1 MSLMPNRQ
9 QVGRF
14 IEFVFLQGIAKALG
28 VIQGLLVIHL
38 ISKWDYGIYAL
49 LFAVVIATAN
59 IAVCGVGM
67 FVSSVGGKHV
77 NDPLRMSSIYA
88 AGKKVQNRLVA
99 AGFIILAVLLPWQ
112 CQTMEVGNPLIIAC
126 LTALGLIMLVLHA
139 HGTLCREMLMIALR
153 LRDLQVLELIA
164 ICVRLALIGFFYAV
178 DLLNVVTFF
187 SINLAIS
194 AWSIAILD
202 RWVHRFVLQKNR
214 AEMLPDDWSEA
225 KRTVIPQLPNAA
237 YSSVQD
243 QVPFLL
249 MSWLGSVQNIAEYA
263 AIGRLGV
270 IFSFF
275 FDVLG
280 GFFMPRIG
288 RCQDPKRLT
297 QMIVALLSSYYVIV
311 LCALITA
318 YFLSGE
324 LVWLLGKQY
333 ANVEADIPVML
344 ALIGVGAVSGSLFL
358 INSARAWLR
367 HSWLFI
373 VSTICSQAAFI
384 LVLDLHTLRG
394 MLTFAIVPH
403 IPFIGINLF
412 FLVLGLKRIR
422 Q

>member
-28 VIQGLLVIHL
+28 LIQGLLVIHL
-38 ISKWDYGIYAL
+38 ISKWDYGIHSL
-49 LFAVVIATAN
+49 LFAVVIA
-59 IAVCGVGM
+59 IASIAICGVGM
-67 FVSSVGGKHV
+67 FISSVGGKHV
-77 NDPLRMSSIYA
+77 NDSLRMSSIYA
-88 AGKKVQNRLVA
+88 AGRRVQSRLVA
-99 AGFIILAVLLPWQ
+99 AGLLILAVVLPWQ
-112 CQTMEVGNPLIIAC
+112 CQTMEVGNPLLVAC
-126 LTALGLIMLVLHA
+126 LTALGLIMLILHA

-202 RWVHRFVLQKNR
+202 RWVHRFVVQNNR
-214 AEMLPDDWSEA
+214 AEMISDDWSEA
-225 KRTVIPQLPNAA
+225 KRTVIPQLPNVA

-270 IFSFF
+270 LFSFF

-288 RCQDPKRLT
+288 RCQDPMLLT
-297 QMIVALLSSYYVIV
+297 RMIVALLSSYYVIV

-318 YFLSGE
+318 YFFSGE

-333 ANVEADIPVML
+333 ANVEADIPIML
-344 ALIGVGAVSGSLFL
+344 CLIGVGAVSGSLFL

-373 VSTICSQAAFI
+373 VSTIFSQAAFI

-394 MLTFAIVPH
+394 MLMFAIVPH

>member
-9 QVGRF
+9 QVERF
-14 IEFVFLQGIAKALG
+14 IEFVLLQGIAKALG
-28 VIQGLLVIHL
+28 LIQGLLVIHL

-49 LFAVVIATAN
+49 LFAVVIAIAN

-67 FVSSVGGKHV
+67 FISSVGGKHV

-88 AGKKVQNRLVA
+88 AGRRVQNRLVVV
-99 AGFIILAVLLPWQ
+99 GLVLLAVVLPWQ
-112 CQTMEVGNPLIIAC
+112 CQTMDVGNPLIIAC
-126 LTALGLIMLVLHA
+126 LTALGLIMMILHA

-153 LRDLQVLELIA
+153 QRDLQVIELIA
-164 ICVRLALIGFFYAV
+164 TCIRLALIGLFYAV
-178 DLLNVVTFF
+178 DLLNVVTFL
-187 SINLAIS
+187 SLNLVIS
-194 AWSIAILD
+194 ALCVAIQD
-202 RWVHRFVLQKNR
+202 RRVQRFVLHQHR
-214 AEMLPDDWSEA
+214 AEMLPEDWGEA
-225 KRTVIPQLPNAA
+225 KQTVIPQLPNAA

-263 AIGRLGV
+263 AIGRLGI

-275 FDVLG
+275 FEVLG

-297 QMIVALLSSYYVIV
+297 QMIIALLSSYYAIV
-311 LCALITA
+311 LGALITA
-318 YFLSGE
+318 YFLRSE

-333 ANVEADIPVML
+333 ANVESDIPMML
-344 ALIGVGAVSGSLFL
+344 ALIGFGAVSGSLFL

-403 IPFIGINLF
+403 IPFIGINIV
-412 FLVLGLKRIR
+412 FLALGLKRVR